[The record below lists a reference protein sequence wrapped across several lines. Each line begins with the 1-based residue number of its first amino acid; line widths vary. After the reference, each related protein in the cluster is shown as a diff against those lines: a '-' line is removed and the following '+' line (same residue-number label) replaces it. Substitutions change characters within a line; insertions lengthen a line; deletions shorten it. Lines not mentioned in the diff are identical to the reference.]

1 MSTLTKGSR
10 TRHNDLVE
18 ASQQTQSPG
27 DDTGANADPLIG
39 FRTDSLHFEAC
50 LGRGAMGAVY
60 RGLQIRLDRQVAIKV
75 ISHHLAADKAYS
87 DRFNREA
94 KTLAK
99 LAHPNVVTCY
109 DFGPITG
116 PDGRKLLV
124 LVMEYVAGVS
134 LTGFTQ
140 DGASVK
146 TVLDLYRQAAD
157 GLAAAHALGVL
168 HRDIK
173 PDNIMVT
180 HGGVAKLADFGLA
193 KGLEGSV
200 LTMTGTIMGT
210 PAYMAPEICKGGE
223 PVPASDVYSLGCALF
238 DSLAG
243 RPPFRSGSALEVIQ
257 LHISDEPP
265 VLSDFVPQVGQLDA
279 LMAQVLTKSPEGR
292 PSAQQMA
299 VQLGRWRD
307 LSSAGIKVGASGMAG
322 QRARSDLNTMTAGL
336 ASIHMIEEVVIPD
349 AQSARSLPGAK
360 PEPAAAVASGKAL
373 REVDLGLG
381 SGTSSVPAAVEVALP
396 SRSSFQVP
404 DYLQLQPTEQAPASM
419 AGPAASSAAEP
430 SLPAVSSAPPAAAP
444 APPASAVAPAPAQV
458 ASPSQA
464 QPVLRT
470 APPRPAARSASET
483 EKGDHLHEIAVAR
496 RIAEAKSL
504 EEQGDGAAS
513 RKESALA
520 MRLYDQALKLVTSG
534 PAKAS
539 LVAKIQSQRKAQGNR
554 QLLWGAV
561 GVVVLLT
568 AGALVYR
575 FLPQSSD
582 APSGPAPAA
591 TAAPAIRSDL
601 QALIIRA
608 QDPTV
613 DPHLLAAQFSALS
626 PAPDLQDARVQAL
639 HKAIQDSISDFQ
651 AKFDAVAHLEDVDP
665 GAALA
670 MAQKLRADVAYAK
683 WFTQL
688 LPLPGRV
695 AVHGVDVAQV
705 TISEGGV
712 ARRARDS
719 MLFCRYADHPVT
731 LTLSAPGFVDIIQE
745 IPADPVLGEELF
757 SVDMQDKALWSVDDA
772 ISEWTMLGADED
784 YTLILTPRALFL
796 VAPDGAVSARVSPQ
810 RLTANAKSFLPMG
823 QPLGRPLHLTTDDG
837 SSWELPLENHHLGGA
852 RLVRHGAPAS
862 SFCEQQLTYHV
873 GDLGCFAIQL
883 GEDGANQLVLTSS
896 DHALWVRPLAG
907 KIMPW
912 LSPVRDTVT
921 VLDENSITMLDQEG
935 ASISALALAAPRTGP
950 VFECSISSGPRQI
963 VFTTTAGPHLY
974 QAADSAW
981 QPIPAPALEGLGEGL
996 LASDG
1001 QAFIGCSGQDIIGL
1015 PSASAPEAWRAT
1027 MPADHLPVM
1036 LGLDGA
1042 AALVVDDKNL
1052 LTILDPHTGQTV
1064 RTIGLAGP
1072 ALCPPVIVHGQ
1083 IVVATAGGISAFPLH
1098 LPPAGR

>member
-1 MSTLTKGSR
+1 M
-10 TRHNDLVE
+10 E
-18 ASQQTQSPG
+18 ASQQTQSPS
-27 DDTGANADPLIG
+27 DDSGANADPLIG
-39 FRTDSLHFEAC
+39 FRTESLLFEAC

-180 HGGVAKLADFGLA
+180 PGGVAKLADFGLA

-223 PVPASDVYSLGCALF
+223 PVPASDVYSLGCSLF

-257 LHISDEPP
+257 LQISDEPP
-265 VLSDFVPQVGQLDA
+265 VLSDFVPQVAQLDT

-322 QRARSDLNTMTAGL
+322 QRVRSDLNTMTDAL

-360 PEPAAAVASGKAL
+360 PEPAASHLDSGKGL
-373 REVDLGLG
+373 RDVDLGLG
-381 SGTSSVPAAVEVALP
+381 SGITAVSVPSEVPLP
-396 SRSSFQVP
+396 ARGSFQVP
-404 DYLQLQPTEQAPASM
+404 DYLQLQPTDQAPAAR
-419 AGPAASSAAEP
+419 AGAA
-430 SLPAVSSAPPAAAP
+430 VAAAP
-444 APPASAVAPAPAQV
+444 APTPAPAPAAQQTLPVISSIPPAAV
-458 ASPSQA
+458 ASPAPAASASSSPSQA

-470 APPRPAARSASET
+470 APPRPAARTASET
-483 EKGDHLHEIAVAR
+483 EKGEHLHEIAVAR
-496 RIAEAKSL
+496 RIAEARSL
-504 EEQGDGAAS
+504 EEQGDAAAA
-513 RKESALA
+513 RKHSALA
-520 MRLYDQALKLVTSG
+520 IRLYDQSLLLVTSG
-534 PAKAS
+534 PAKAT
-539 LVAKIQSQRKAQGNR
+539 LVAKIHAQRTAQSRR
-554 QLLWGAV
+554 QMVWGVV
-561 GVVVLLT
+561 GVVVLVI

-575 FLPQSSD
+575 FLPQTPD
-582 APSGPAPAA
+582 APAGPATA
-591 TAAPAIRSDL
+591 TATASAIRPDL
-601 QALIIRA
+601 QALITSA
-608 QDPTV
+608 QDPTI
-613 DPHLLAAQFSALS
+613 DPHLLAAQFRALTP
-626 PAPDLQDARVQAL
+626 PADLQDARVQAL
-639 HKAIQDSISDFQ
+639 NKTIQDSLGDFQ
-651 AKFDAVAHLEDVDP
+651 GKLDAVGRLEHTDP

-670 MAQKLRADVAYAK
+670 MAQTLRTDFKYAK
-683 WFTQL
+683 WFTQQ

-705 TISEGGV
+705 SINDGAVT
-712 ARRARDS
+712 RRLRDS
-719 MLFCRYADHPVT
+719 VLFCRYADHPIT
-731 LTLSAPGFVDIIQE
+731 ITLSAPGFVDITQE
-745 IPADPVLGEELF
+745 IPADPGVSEQLF
-757 SVDMQDKALWSVDDA
+757 SVDMQDKPQWSVDDA
-772 ISEWTMLGADED
+772 ISDWTMLGADDD
-784 YTLILTPRALFL
+784 YTLILTPRALLL
-796 VAPDGAVSARVSPQ
+796 VTPDGAISARVTPQ
-810 RLTANAKSFLPMG
+810 RLAANAKNFLPMG
-823 QPLGRPLHLTTDDG
+823 QPLGRPVHLSTDDG

-852 RLVRHGAPAS
+852 RLVRHGIPAS

-873 GDLGCFAIQL
+873 GDLGCFAIQV
-883 GEDGANQLVLTSS
+883 GEDGANQLVLTSN
-896 DHALWVRPLAG
+896 DHALWVRPMVG
-907 KIMPW
+907 KILPW
-912 LSPVRDTVT
+912 LSPMRDTVT
-921 VLDENSITMLDQEG
+921 VLDENSITVLDQEG
-935 ASISALALAAPRTGP
+935 ASIASLALSGQRTGP
-950 VFECSISSGPRQI
+950 VFECSSGAGPRQI
-963 VFTTTAGPHLY
+963 VFATTAGPHLY
-974 QAADSAW
+974 QAADSTW
-981 QPIPAPALEGLGEGL
+981 QPIPAPALESLGEGL

-1027 MPADHLPVM
+1027 IPTDHQAVM
-1036 LGLDGA
+1036 LGLDAA
-1042 AALVVDDKNL
+1042 AALVIDDKSQMA
-1052 LTILDPHTGQTV
+1052 ILDPHTGQTL
-1064 RTIGLAGP
+1064 RTIGLSGP
-1072 ALCPPVIVHGQ
+1072 ALCAPLVVHGQ
-1083 IVVATAGGISAFPLH
+1083 IVVATAGGISAFPLR

>member
-1 MSTLTKGSR
+1 LTKGAR
-10 TRHNDLVE
+10 TRHNEQVE

-27 DDTGANADPLIG
+27 DDIGANADPLIG
-39 FRTDSLHFEAC
+39 FRTDSLLFEAC

-180 HGGVAKLADFGLA
+180 QGGVAKLADFGLA

-257 LHISDEPP
+257 LQISDEPP
-265 VLSDFVPQVGQLDA
+265 VLSDFVPQVAQLDA
-279 LMAQVLTKSPEGR
+279 LMAQVLTKIPEGR

-322 QRARSDLNTMTAGL
+322 QRARSDLNTMTDAL
-336 ASIHMIEEVVIPD
+336 ASIHLIEEVVIPD
-349 AQSARSLPGAK
+349 AQSARSLPGSK
-360 PEPAAAVASGKAL
+360 PERVASAVAEGKPL
-373 REVDLGLG
+373 RDVDLGLG
-381 SGTSSVPAAVEVALP
+381 SGTSAGPASGDVPLP
-396 SRSSFQVP
+396 ARGSFQVP

-419 AGPAASSAAEP
+419 AGVAAAATPEPQLPVISST
-430 SLPAVSSAPPAAAP
+430 PPAAAP
-444 APPASAVAPAPAQV
+444 VPPSTAAPAPSAS

-464 QPVLRT
+464 QPALRA
-470 APPRPAARSASET
+470 APPRPAVRTASDT
-483 EKGDHLHEIAVAR
+483 EKGEHLHEIAVAR
-496 RIAEAKSL
+496 RLAEARSL
-504 EEQGDGAAS
+504 EEQGDAAAA
-513 RKESALA
+513 RKQSVPA
-520 MRLYDQALKLVTSG
+520 MRLYNQALLLVTSG
-534 PAKAS
+534 PAKAT
-539 LVAKIQSQRKAQGNR
+539 LVGKIQSQRKAQR
-554 QLLWGAV
+554 QRQVLWCVVGA
-561 GVVVLLT
+561 VVLLIT
-568 AGALVYR
+568 GALVYR
-575 FLPQSSD
+575 FLPQTAD
-582 APSGPAPAA
+582 ATAVPAA
-591 TAAPAIRSDL
+591 STAAAPVIRPDL
-601 QALIIRA
+601 QALISRA
-608 QDPTV
+608 QDPTI
-613 DPHLLAAQFSALS
+613 DPHLLAAQFSALT

-639 HKAIQDSISDFQ
+639 NKAIQASLSDYQ
-651 AKFDAVAHLEDVDP
+651 AKLDAVVRLEHTDP

-670 MAQKLRADVAYAK
+670 MAQKLRADLKYAK

-705 TISEGGV
+705 TISDGGV
-712 ARRARDS
+712 SRRARDS
-719 MLFCRYADHPVT
+719 VLFCRYADHPVT
-731 LTLSAPGFVDIIQE
+731 LTLSAPGFIDISQE
-745 IPADPVLGEELF
+745 IPADAGLGEELF
-757 SVDMQDKALWSVDDA
+757 SVDMQDKPLWSVDDA
-772 ISEWTMLGADED
+772 ISDWTMLAADD
-784 YTLILTPRALFL
+784 DDTLILTPRALYL
-796 VAPDGAVSARVSPQ
+796 VAPDGAISARVSPQ
-810 RLTANAKSFLPMG
+810 RLAASAKTFLPMA
-823 QPLGRPLHLTTDDG
+823 QPLGRPVHLSTDDG
-837 SSWELPLENHHLGGA
+837 SSWELPLENHHLGRA
-852 RLVRHGAPAS
+852 RLVRHGVAAS

-873 GDLGCFAIQL
+873 GDLGCFAIQI
-883 GEDGANQLVLTSS
+883 GEDGANQLALTSS
-896 DHALWVRPLAG
+896 DHALWVRPLVG
-907 KIMPW
+907 KIQPW
-912 LSPVRDTVT
+912 LSPLRDTVT
-921 VLDENSITMLDQEG
+921 VLDENSITVLDQEG

-950 VFECSISSGPRQI
+950 VIECSTGSGPRQI
-963 VFTTTAGPHLY
+963 VFATTAGPHLY

-981 QPIPAPALEGLGEGL
+981 QPIPAPGLEGLGEGL

-1015 PSASAPEAWRAT
+1015 PGATAPEAWRVT
-1027 MPADHLPVM
+1027 MPADHQAVL

-1042 AALVVDDKNL
+1042 AALVLDDKNL
-1052 LTILDPHTGQTV
+1052 LSILDPHTGQTM
-1064 RTIGLAGP
+1064 RTIVLSGP
-1072 ALCPPVIVHGQ
+1072 ALCAPLIVHGQ
-1083 IVVATAGGISAFPLH
+1083 IVVASAGGISAFALQ
-1098 LPPAGR
+1098 LPSAGR